1 MTYRSLVTEGGK
13 LLQAA
18 GVPEAEL
25 DAWYLLEYLRKEEAA
40 VRIGSGIFFAGKKR
54 PDWRKRKPTGNSSD
68 AGQRGSLFS
77 RSQES
82 RSLWAFLFWS
92 MNMY

>member
-25 DAWYLLEYLRKEEAA
+25 TP
-40 VRIGSGIFFAGKKR
+40 GIF
-54 PDWRKRKPTGNSSD
+54 WNI
-68 AGQRGSLFS
+68 
-77 RSQES
+77 
-82 RSLWAFLFWS
+82 
-92 MNMY
+92 

>member
-25 DAWYLLEYLRKEEAA
+25 DAWYLLEYLRKE
-40 VRIGSGIFFAGKKR
+40 
-54 PDWRKRKPTGNSSD
+54 
-68 AGQRGSLFS
+68 RGS
-77 RSQES
+77 RSDRQ
-82 RSLWAFLFWS
+82 W
-92 MNMY
+92 